1 MGARYLTDLADILR
15 AAGLTVVEVDGWGT
29 RGRSSGGY
37 DDSRPWCVMWHHTAS
52 WTTAENDVSYIV
64 YGSPD
69 APLSNLYLARDGTV
83 WVCAAGATNTNGKGQ
98 AQIMSKG
105 VVPADSMNTHAIGI
119 EAGNSGTGEQWPQA
133 QVDAYFAVNN
143 ALAAGY
149 GLLPDDCCSHQRYA
163 PDRKIDPATSDAVE
177 GPWQPNAVTGS
188 GTWSLDDIRE
198 ECWLRS
204 AASPPPTP
212 GDDDM
217 QVRLLILTDSDAQF
231 LAETDSQGQ
240 ALFITWAGPGS
251 PAVDTAVAAHR
262 SEAARKGHPFDQQSD
277 LAGIFNCA
285 AFGPI
290 PYGDSRHTWTGSE
303 CWRWIE

>member
-1 MGARYLTDLADILR
+1 MGARYLIELVAVLQN
-15 AAGLTVVEVDGWGT
+15 AGLDVVAVDGWES
-29 RGRSSGGY
+29 RARSSGGF
-37 DDSRPWCVMWHHTAS
+37 DGDRPWAIMWHHTAS
-52 WTTAENDVSYIV
+52 DTSPENDVGYICFN
-64 YGSPD
+64 SPD
-69 APLSNLYLARDGTV
+69 APLANLYLARDGVV

-98 AQIMSKG
+98 SQMMSKG

-119 EAGNSGTGEQWPQA
+119 EAANNGVGQVWPQA
-133 QVDAYFAVNN
+133 QIDAYFAVNN
-143 ALAAGY
+143 AVAAAY
-149 GLLPDDCCSHQRYA
+149 GLQPDDCCTHQRYA
-163 PDRKIDPATSDAVE
+163 PDRKIDPATSDAVQ
-177 GPWQPNAVTGS
+177 GPWQPPAVTGS

-204 AASPPPTP
+204 ANPTPTP

-251 PAVDTAVAAHR
+251 HAVDTAVAAHR
-262 SEAARKGHPFDQQSD
+262 SEAARKGHPFEQSSD
-277 LAGIFNCA
+277 LAGIYNCC

-290 PYGDSRHTWTGSE
+290 PFGDSKHIWTGSE
-303 CWRWIE
+303 CWRWVDP